1 MNSECCPDKST
12 LDAFAASELSGD
24 SSSEVARHIDV
35 CQTCR
40 AKVEEYNPSFL
51 ATLAPVRNEATEGIV
66 ARSPHLLRFVPDQ
79 NKNSLSSKLRVIAE
93 DFATKL
99 RSGANPDI
107 ARHLA
112 DHGIQSDSLDLS
124 AEHVMLLLE
133 LQYLEL
139 QHAWKQDTASPA
151 GIDTAMA
158 APRQGS
164 DDRPTTDQYVRRF
177 PILRTCPL
185 LVADLAK
192 QEAIIRGFQ
201 IDDRRE
207 NEASQPA
214 GIEQFD
220 LIKPIASG
228 GMGVV
233 WKALNRE
240 LGRTVAVKL
249 IQQNKVVGNPERQL
263 LYQQRFLVEAQA
275 AARLTHPNIVQIHSI
290 HNTAGQLYYE
300 MDLIE
305 GGNLRD
311 LIKDAA
317 TVPVPRAVE
326 LMRDIAS
333 AIDHAHR
340 RGVIHRDLKPEN
352 ILLQDGKFPMVT
364 DFGLAKLVDSDT
376 ALTQDDTA
384 MGTMS
389 YMAPEQFRDAA
400 SVTVSADIYSLGSML
415 YELLAGEVPIAYK
428 GDITSFSDKVENF
441 DPLPPQRRDRSVS
454 KDIQNVCLKC
464 LAKKP
469 EQRYA
474 SAADLTNDLTAFLEG
489 RPVSARRVGPLGQFW
504 RICKRYPRTASLA
517 GLLVLALLVGFLVSV
532 KFMLD
537 AQQQA
542 LLALGA
548 VNDFYLEFDQ
558 KDAFRQPAFND
569 LRVRLMQ
576 EGRER
581 LQALTYAPVSSR
593 DKSNQ
598 RAIATLHF
606 ITARSLQE
614 SEQSN
619 AAFAAFAEFRLAE
632 SIQRGLMVDD
642 PHDLD
647 SRADLA
653 RTLVAME
660 NVSPQHEDV
669 RLWQEEAQSLRE
681 GVAQELGDDD
691 PRKPKAL
698 RLLANV
704 FMNKAN
710 RLAEPNIQRH
720 VKATPEAVDEALQL
734 FRAAGQK
741 RDQAI
746 ALLPTLT
753 VDQGEKDALDRDI
766 IVGKANLA
774 VLLSQVQ
781 ERSPEA
787 HAALHDAATGL
798 SGYLKTHAWDV
809 EARRQFAECQ
819 LSKYVMADVKTDA
832 EFSAM
837 AEAERDADIVM
848 AMIPNDMFSR
858 RTVARIALER
868 ALERIVTDLDLAI
881 EENATSFTPARPN
894 AVAVE
899 QLSRAFEHLPAEPET
914 AGNGANINDSE
925 FLTAVRL
932 ARTLRILTPLDG
944 VRGPADAAPDDLRKN
959 YLSQVQTAHE
969 QLYQP
974 PSDAP
979 PITANDFHE
988 AKIQMLAYSAVVAH
1002 VQRETSK
1009 RDARAR
1015 ECLAAINARRLLGQ
1029 ESDAFGTCESTLSQL
1044 LESPPSEEQP

>member
-1 MNSECCPDKST
+1 MNLQCCPDKST
-12 LDAFAASELSGD
+12 LAAFAAGQLPGNSGA
-24 SSSEVARHIDV
+24 EVSRHVDGCEV
-35 CQTCR
+35 CRT
-40 AKVEEYNPSFL
+40 AVGGYNPSFL
-51 ATLAPVRNEATEGIV
+51 ATLAPVRHDATEEMV
-66 ARSPHLLRFVPDQ
+66 TKSPQSLRFVPDQ
-79 NKNSLSSKLRVIAE
+79 NRNSLSEESRGIA
-93 DFATKL
+93 DSFAATL
-99 RSGANPDI
+99 QRDANVDI
-107 ARHLA
+107 ARYLA
-112 DHGIQSDSLDLS
+112 DHGIKSDSLDLPVG
-124 AEHVMLLLE
+124 HLMLLLE
-133 LQYLEL
+133 LLHMEL
-139 QHAWKQDTASPA
+139 RYAWANEATSRGGEDTVAERSDHGSPEL
-151 GIDTAMA
+151 
-158 APRQGS
+158 
-164 DDRPTTDQYVRRF
+164 PTTDQYVRRF
-177 PILRTCPL
+177 PVLRTCPL

-192 QEAIIRGFQ
+192 QEALIRGFQ
-201 IDDRRE
+201 VDDQRSYRT
-207 NEASQPA
+207 NDTS

-220 LIKPIASG
+220 LIEPIASG

-233 WKALNRE
+233 WRALNRE

-249 IQQNKVVGNPERQL
+249 IQQNKVVGNPERQQ

-275 AARLTHPNIVQIHSI
+275 AARLMHPNIVQIHSI

-311 LIKDAA
+311 LIKGDA

-352 ILLQDGKFPMVT
+352 ILMKDGKMPMVT

-415 YELLAGEVPIAYK
+415 YELLTGEVPIAYK

-441 DPLPPQRRDRSVS
+441 DPIVPQRRDRSIS

-474 SAADLTNDLTAFLEG
+474 SAAELTDDLTAFLEG

-504 RICKRYPRTASLA
+504 RVCRRYPKTASLA
-517 GLLVLALLVGFLVSV
+517 GLLVMALLVGFLVSV

-537 AQQQA
+537 ARQQA

-548 VNDFYLEFDQ
+548 VNEFYLQIDQ
-558 KDAFRQPAFND
+558 NDAFRQPAFND
-569 LRVRLMQ
+569 LRVRLMK
-576 EGRER
+576 EGRAR
-581 LQALTYAPVSSR
+581 LEELTYAPVSSR

-606 ITARSLQE
+606 VNGRSLQE
-614 SEQSN
+614 SEQST
-619 AAFAAFAEFRLAE
+619 AAFAEFRRAE
-632 SIQRGLMVDD
+632 SIQRGLSVDD
-642 PHDLD
+642 PTDLD
-647 SRADLA
+647 SQADLA
-653 RTLVAME
+653 TTLVAME
-660 NVSPQHEDV
+660 QVSPQHEDV
-669 RLWQEEAQSLRE
+669 LIWLEEAQSLRE
-681 GVAQELGDDD
+681 GVAARLRDDD
-691 PRKPKAL
+691 PRKPKSL

-710 RLAEPNIQRH
+710 RLAEPIIQRH
-720 VKATPEAVDEALQL
+720 VKATPETVDEALRL
-734 FRAAGQK
+734 FRAASQK
-741 RDQAI
+741 RDHA
-746 ALLPTLT
+746 ATLRSKLT
-753 VDQGEKDALDRDI
+753 IDQGEEDALDRDI

-781 ERSPEA
+781 ERTPDA
-787 HAALHDAATGL
+787 VAALHDAAAAL
-798 SGYLKTHAWDV
+798 SDYLRTHPWDV

-819 LSKYVMADVKTDA
+819 LSKYLMADTKTDA
-832 EFSAM
+832 EFTAI

-848 AMIPNDMFSR
+848 AMIPNDMYSR

-868 ALERIVTDLDLAI
+868 ALELIVTDLDVAI
-881 EENATSFTPARPN
+881 ESNAESFTPAGLN
-894 AVAVE
+894 AAAIE
-899 QLSRAFEHLPAEPET
+899 QLNRAFEHLPTEPDV
-914 AGNGANINDSE
+914 AGKSANINETE

-932 ARTLRILTPLDG
+932 ARTLRVLTPLEG
-944 VRGPADAAPDDLRKN
+944 STAATESAPDDLRKH
-959 YLSQVQTAHE
+959 YLRQVQSSRQH
-969 QLYQP
+969 LYQP
-974 PSDAP
+974 PTDAP
-979 PITANDFHE
+979 PITPNDFHE
-988 AKIQMLAYSAVVAH
+988 AGIQMLAYSAVVAH
-1002 VQRETSK
+1002 LQFETSK
-1009 RDARAR
+1009 RDAKAR
-1015 ECLAAINARRLLGQ
+1015 ECLVAIKARRQLGH
-1029 ESDAFGTCESTLSQL
+1029 ESDAFTYYEERVRQMFQS
-1044 LESPPSEEQP
+1044 SPTNIPP

>member
-1 MNSECCPDKST
+1 MNLQSCPDIKT
-12 LDAFAASELSGD
+12 LSAFAAEELSGD
-24 SSSEVARHIDV
+24 SSAEVSRHVDG
-35 CQTCR
+35 CAACR
-40 AKVEEYNPSFL
+40 ATVEEFNGSFL
-51 ATLAPVRNEATEGIV
+51 ATLAPVRTESVKHAV
-66 ARSPHLLRFVPDQ
+66 ASSPQALRFVPDR
-79 NKNSLSSKLRVIAE
+79 NRTNLSDDLGTIA
-93 DFATKL
+93 DSFTVARQT
-99 RSGANPDI
+99 GTNIDI
-107 ARHLA
+107 ERHLLT
-112 DHGIQSDSLDLS
+112 HSIKPDSTDLS
-124 AEHVMLLLE
+124 AAHVMLLLE
-133 LQYLEL
+133 LLYVEL
-139 QHAWKQDTASPA
+139 QYAWKSETSNAAGGAIVGSADASQDVA
-151 GIDTAMA
+151 
-158 APRQGS
+158 
-164 DDRPTTDQYVRRF
+164 DRPTTDQFVRRF
-177 PILRTCPL
+177 PILRSCPL

-192 QEAIIRGFQ
+192 QEAAIRGFEV
-201 IDDRRE
+201 DDRRA
-207 NEASQPA
+207 NEPGHSS
-214 GIEQFD
+214 GLEQFD
-220 LIKPIASG
+220 LIEPIASG

-240 LGRTVAVKL
+240 LGRIVAVKL
-249 IQQNKVVGNPERQL
+249 IQQNKVVGNRDRQL
-263 LYQQRFLVEAQA
+263 LYEQRFLIEAQA
-275 AARLTHPNIVQIHSI
+275 AARLTHANIVQIHSI
-290 HNTAGQLYYE
+290 HNTSGQLYYE
-300 MDLIE
+300 MDLVE

-311 LIKDAA
+311 LIKGDA
-317 TVPVPRAVE
+317 TVPLLRAAE

-352 ILLQDGKFPMVT
+352 ILMKDGKFPMVT

-400 SVTVSADIYSLGSML
+400 SVTVSADIYSLGAML
-415 YELLAGEVPIAYK
+415 YELLTGEVPIAYK

-489 RPVSARRVGPLGQFW
+489 RPVSARRIGPLGQFW

-548 VNDFYLEFDQ
+548 VNHFYLEFDQ
-558 KDAFRQPAFND
+558 NDAFRQPAFND

-576 EGRER
+576 EGRAR
-581 LQALTYAPVSSR
+581 LEELTYAPVSSR

-606 ITARSLQE
+606 INARSLQE

-619 AAFAAFAEFRLAE
+619 EAFAEFRIAE
-632 SIQRGLMVDD
+632 SIQRGLTVDD
-642 PHDLD
+642 PNDLD

-669 RLWQEEAQSLRE
+669 LLWLEEAQLLRE
-681 GVAQELGDDD
+681 GVAQGLRDDD

-710 RLAEPNIQRH
+710 RLAEPIVQRH
-720 VKATPEAVDEALQL
+720 RKATSETVHEALQL
-734 FRAAGQK
+734 FRAASQK

-819 LSKYVMADVKTDA
+819 LSKYVMAKVKTDA

-868 ALERIVTDLDLAI
+868 ALEQIETDLKLAI
-881 EENATSFTPARPN
+881 EENATSFAPARPN

-914 AGNGANINDSE
+914 TGNGANINDSE

-959 YLSQVQTAHE
+959 YLSQVQTARE

-974 PSDAP
+974 RSNAP

-988 AKIQMLAYSAVVAH
+988 AHIQILAYSAVVAH
-1002 VQRETSK
+1002 VQLETSK
-1009 RDARAR
+1009 RDGKAR
-1015 ECLAAINARRLLGQ
+1015 ECLSAIASRRNLGQ
-1029 ESDAFGTCESTLSQL
+1029 ESESFAQCETIAHQMLQL
-1044 LESPPSEEQP
+1044 ASNEQPQK